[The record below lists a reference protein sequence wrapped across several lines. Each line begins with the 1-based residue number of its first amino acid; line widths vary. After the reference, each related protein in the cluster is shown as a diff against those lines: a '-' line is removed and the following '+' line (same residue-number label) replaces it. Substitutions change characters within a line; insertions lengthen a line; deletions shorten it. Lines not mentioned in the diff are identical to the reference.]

1 MLAEGKEHARQIIAE
16 ARQVRCSAAATPT
29 PGSPGGDADS
39 MLIKSF
45 DQLLEL
51 AETLLSEQERYESR
65 LHRSR
70 RVDPNPSLPTM
81 HPQ

>member
-1 MLAEGKEHARQIIAE
+1 MLVEGKEHARQIITE
-16 ARQVRCSAAATPT
+16 ARQVRHSVAASPT
-29 PGSPGGDADS
+29 LGPSGHPQ
-39 MLIKSF
+39 LIKSF

-51 AETLLSEQERYESR
+51 AETLLCEQEMYESR

-70 RVDPNPSLPTM
+70 NPDTSLPHSGS